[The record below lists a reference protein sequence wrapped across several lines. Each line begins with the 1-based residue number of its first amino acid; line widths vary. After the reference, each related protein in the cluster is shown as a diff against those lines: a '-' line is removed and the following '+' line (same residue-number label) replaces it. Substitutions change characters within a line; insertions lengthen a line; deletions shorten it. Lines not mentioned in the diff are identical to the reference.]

1 MGDTERCKNKQ
12 SNAWGFLGWVG
23 GWGWV
28 GGCGFVLFLVILY
41 MLYKTNLGGYQKKK
55 DQLNIIVND
64 V

>member
-12 SNAWGFLGWVG
+12 SNAWGFL

>member
-1 MGDTERCKNKQ
+1 MH
-12 SNAWGFLGWVG
+12 GFFWG
-23 GWGWV
+23 GWGGRGWV

-41 MLYKTNLGGYQKKK
+41 MLYNTNLGGYQKKK